1 MSISQIESKI
11 KSLQSEIARLN
22 KAYADEA
29 KKESGYLTSVSRT
42 QKSITKNTSPSM
54 LKTKL
59 KSISSDSE
67 KAEKSRKKQAELQE
81 KAAKKKTELAK
92 QQVLLQKEQDKVF
105 QEMAKRQNE
114 ALNNQRKLVE
124 ETEKMQEEIGTK
136 EYGFF
141 ISHAW
146 EDKETV
152 AKPLADALIAKGAR
166 VWLDKYAMQVG
177 DSLRQSIDDG
187 LVHSRYGIVVLSEIY
202 FKKFWTGKEL
212 NGLFAKQ
219 EEGRKVILPV
229 WHNVSKDTVK
239 QYSPILADMVALK
252 TADFTIDELA
262 EQFIQLIQ

>member
-22 KAYADEA
+22 KAYTDEA
-29 KKESGYLTSVSRT
+29 KKECGYLTSASRT

-81 KAAKKKTELAK
+81 KA
-92 QQVLLQKEQDKVF
+92 
-105 QEMAKRQNE
+105 
-114 ALNNQRKLVE
+114 
-124 ETEKMQEEIGTK
+124 
-136 EYGFF
+136 
-141 ISHAW
+141 
-146 EDKETV
+146 
-152 AKPLADALIAKGAR
+152 DALIAKGAK
-166 VWLDKYAMQVG
+166 VWLDRYAMQVG